1 MLPLDLLGCALL
13 VCRDLFILI
22 EILCKIYLPSFI
34 LVQAREGE
42 IFPAGDCLPVE
53 TGLTSLVNLCDRSR
67 HSQQGLSAE
76 I

>member
-13 VCRDLFILI
+13 VCRELFILI

-34 LVQAREGE
+34 LVQAREGG

-53 TGLTSLVNLCDRSR
+53 IGLTGLVDRSDRSR
-67 HSQQGLSAE
+67 QFQQS
-76 I
+76 